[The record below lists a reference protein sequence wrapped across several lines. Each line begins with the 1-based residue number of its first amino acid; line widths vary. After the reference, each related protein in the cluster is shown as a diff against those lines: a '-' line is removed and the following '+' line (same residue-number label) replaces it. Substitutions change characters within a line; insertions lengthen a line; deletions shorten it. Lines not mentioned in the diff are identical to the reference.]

1 MDFSTILNYLINHLD
16 FIISLCS
23 AVAFLVVNIIQ
34 AVRSHDKSKLKEV
47 ILDIP
52 NIIREVEKLS
62 TDDNGLDYSGYFAC
76 TTTIAKNK
84 SMFKKA
90 LSESLLIAKY
100 GEKFVNK
107 HIGVLDDSIEDILNT
122 PQKKGGSYELSK
134 KDEER

>member
-52 NIIREVEKLS
+52 NIIREVEQLYSKSCVDLL
-62 TDDNGLDYSGYFAC
+62 DDS
-76 TTTIAKNK
+76 TTTTSVKSIYKK
-84 SMFKKA
+84 SMA
-90 LSESLLIAKY
+90 ESLLMTKY